1 MNGDRF
7 RAHLTRESLLRKSEG
22 HFYILLLLEEPE
34 FLGLNQR
41 ENALENN
48 GRFLPL
54 IRFEYPLFLY
64 RVQKESFCESS
75 GCQSFG
81 QNQQKRDF
89 LAQINVP

>member
-7 RAHLTRESLLRKSEG
+7 RAHLTRELPLRKSEG
-22 HFYILLLLEEPE
+22 HFYIPLLLEEPE

-41 ENALENN
+41 ENGIENSEQ
-48 GRFLPL
+48 FLRL
-54 IRFEYPLFLY
+54 IQSEYPLSLY